1 MSRRAGVLL
10 HVSSLPGPFGI
21 GNIGP
26 AAREWLG
33 WMRGAGFR
41 VWQML
46 PLHVVD
52 PYGCPYAGPS
62 SMARE
67 PLLISPEDLVADGWI
82 LSSELPE
89 PVSTGTVDWAGL
101 QARPHPWLEAAC
113 ARVASAV
120 DLETYLGA
128 HPWLGDWA
136 TFAVLASEHG
146 DAWWHWPE
154 RFRDREAQALD
165 DVRGRQEGAW
175 MHHVAAQWL
184 FDHQWSC
191 LRAEAERLEVELW
204 GDLPFFVGHASCDV
218 WANRS
223 LFRLT
228 PSGDVAVITGAPPD
242 DFMPDGQR
250 WDHPHYDVSAHHD
263 EAYRWWR
270 GRVRALLAMTDTV
283 RIDHFRG
290 LVAAWEVDKHADSAV
305 DGRWVSGLGDALLHV
320 LMEEG
325 QGHRLP
331 FVAEDLGDITQ
342 EVEELRLR
350 HGLPGMAVM
359 QFGFSGEADHP
370 YLSANHPEDRVAYI
384 GTHDNPTL
392 SGWWA
397 GLDAAAQG
405 RVCELLGCASDEV
418 RGSMMRALWS
428 SKALVAV
435 VTAQDLL
442 GLGAQARMNVPGV
455 KTGNWSWRMSKDKKG
470 MSMPEATRSLLHE
483 MNR

>member
-33 WMRGAGFR
+33 WIRGAGFR

-46 PLHVVD
+46 PLQVVD
-52 PYGCPYAGPS
+52 PNGCPYASPS

-67 PLLISPEDLVADGWI
+67 PLFISPEDLVEDGWI
-82 LSSELPE
+82 RASELPE
-89 PVSTGTVDWAGL
+89 PVNTGTVDWAGL
-101 QARPHPWLEAAC
+101 RASPRPWLEAAC
-113 ARVASAV
+113 VRVASGV
-120 DLETYLGA
+120 DLEPYLAA
-128 HPWLGDWA
+128 HPWLEDWA
-136 TFAVLASEHG
+136 TFAVLASQHG
-146 DAWWHWPE
+146 DAWWRWPE
-154 RFRDREAQALD
+154 RIRDRDVQALA
-165 DVRGRQEGAW
+165 DVRDQHEVAW
-175 MHHVAAQWL
+175 TQRVAAQWL
-184 FDHQWSC
+184 FDQQWSR
-191 LRAEAERLEVELW
+191 LRIEASRQEIELW

-250 WDHPHYDVSAHHD
+250 WDHPHYEVSAHHD

-270 GRVRALLAMTDTV
+270 ERVRALLAMTDTV

-290 LVAAWEVDKHADSAV
+290 LVAAWEVDKRSDSAV
-305 DGRWVSGLGDALLHV
+305 DGRWVPGLGDPLLKAI
-320 LMEEG
+320 MEEG
-325 QGHRLP
+325 QGHPMP
-331 FVAEDLGDITQ
+331 FVAEDLGVITQ
-342 EVEELRLR
+342 EVEDLRLR
-350 HGLPGMAVM
+350 YALPGMAVM
-359 QFGFSGEADHP
+359 QFGFSGGADHP

-392 SGWWA
+392 SGWWQA
-397 GLDAAAQG
+397 LDPATKARA
-405 RVCELLGCASDEV
+405 CTLLGCGVDEV
-418 RGSMMRALWS
+418 RGSMLRALWS
-428 SKALVAV
+428 SKALVSV

-442 GLGAQARMNVPGV
+442 GLGPQARMNVPGV
-455 KTGNWSWRMSKDKKG
+455 KRGNWSWRMDKEKRDL
-470 MSMPEATRSLLHE
+470 SIQEATRLLLLE